1 MKQSEKKQ
9 PTVIEAKG
17 RGMKALKGQTLSGRF
32 QVGKAIDG
40 GSYGKIFDCQ
50 DLQTGEKLVLKFSE
64 DYKILA
70 KEI

>member
-1 MKQSEKKQ
+1 
-9 PTVIEAKG
+9 
-17 RGMKALKGQTLSGRF
+17 
-32 QVGKAIDG
+32 VGKTIDG